1 MKRLLFLL
9 CAAGMAACNNTTTT
23 TTTTTTTVAT
33 VDSAPTVIPAVD
45 TMHELLVLD
54 SALKQFET
62 PPQAFKAPINHLVK
76 FTGTKGTIVT
86 VNGEDLET
94 RSGKPLG
101 NHIDVELKELTT
113 TEELARNRVNTVGAG
128 SLLDVHAVYS
138 INMSSGGE
146 ELRLKKDKTL
156 EIAFPASQKIAH
168 MFSGNIDTVQRVVVW
183 QERPA
188 TDLSAGQDAATPTG
202 GAAETTPDAAKAA
215 GIQRLTALGWLCIA
229 DALKDSTAITV
240 KIAGADS
247 LGYVACW
254 LMSRKPCTVVYKRC
268 RPSAPVAI
276 TGAPAGSKARFVAVG
291 YKDGKYYGV
300 RQSFVVTAGQS
311 LSVKMAEMSPADI
324 SALFTVK

>member
-23 TTTTTTTVAT
+23 TTTTTTVAT
-33 VDSAPTVIPAVD
+33 VDSVANVTPTVD
-45 TMHELLVLD
+45 TLHELLVLD

-62 PPQAFKAPINHLVK
+62 PPQVFKAPINHLVK
-76 FTGTKGTIVT
+76 FTGTKGIVVT

-101 NHIDVELKELTT
+101 NHIDVQLKELTT
-113 TEELARNRVNTVGAG
+113 TEELARNRINTVGAG

-168 MFSGNIDTVQRVVVW
+168 MFSGSIDTAQRVVVW
-183 QERPA
+183 QERPG
-188 TDLSAGQDAATPTG
+188 TDLSAGQEAATSAG
-202 GAAETTPDAAKAA
+202 AAAETTPDAAKAA
-215 GIQRLTALGWLCIA
+215 SIQRLTDLGWLCTA
-229 DALKDSTAITV
+229 DGLKDNSAITV

-276 TGAPAGSKARFVAVG
+276 PGAPAGSKARFVAVG

-300 RQSFVVTAGQS
+300 RQSFVLTAGQS
-311 LSVKMAEMSPADI
+311 LSVKMAEMSPADV